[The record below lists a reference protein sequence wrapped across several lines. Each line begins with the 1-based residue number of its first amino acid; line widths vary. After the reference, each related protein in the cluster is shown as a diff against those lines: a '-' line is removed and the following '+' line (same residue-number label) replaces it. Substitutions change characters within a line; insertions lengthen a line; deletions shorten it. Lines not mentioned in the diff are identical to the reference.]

1 MFADIVQQHVSATYR
16 ATASNRQTKALAS
29 VILCLNSL
37 LFIVIIN
44 ILDTKKANFTIH
56 IASVMITFSWT
67 LQGSIL
73 VFLQVLSR
81 KSMPDDILAVV
92 KFYLPIQYGRV
103 ATEQHVNGKVT

>member
-1 MFADIVQQHVSATYR
+1 M
-16 ATASNRQTKALAS
+16 
-29 VILCLNSL
+29 
-37 LFIVIIN
+37 
-44 ILDTKKANFTIH
+44 H
-56 IASVMITFSWT
+56 ITSVMITFSWT

-73 VFLQVLSR
+73 DFLQVLSR